1 MSGRTTGKDLVIDLD
16 EDGTTNTGAG
26 AIINEDA
33 APGTGAVDDGVID
46 EDVDPLDKLPKHAV
60 KNADGSVTLPLYEEV
75 TLQTRKDG
83 KVRERVFTD
92 LTFHRLRGADQRA
105 IAAAEEKDM
114 AVVSFARSTRINQA
128 VMNALFD
135 RLDASD
141 INYAGRVLNH
151 FLSSGPRTGR

>member
-1 MSGRTTGKDLVIDLD
+1 MSGKHGKDIEIDLD
-16 EDGTTNTGAG
+16 EDVTAAG
-26 AIINEDA
+26 DDVIVNEDGPVA
-33 APGTGAVDDGVID
+33 IDQGEDGVID
-46 EDVDPLDKLPKHAV
+46 EDVDPLDKLPRHAI
-60 KNADGSVTLPLYEEV
+60 KNDDGSVTLPLYREV
-75 TLQTRKDG
+75 TLKSKKDG
-83 KVRERVFTD
+83 KIRERVFKD
-92 LTFHRLRGADQRA
+92 LTFHRLLGADQRA
-105 IAAAEEKDM
+105 IAAAEDKDM